1 LSELYI
7 VGNVKPTQAKTNL
20 KLKVMQNKV
29 LKLSLMLMVLFS
41 LTSCEVIGGIFKA
54 GMGVGIFIVI
64 AVIAVIIFIISK
76 LSGRK

>member
-1 LSELYI
+1 
-7 VGNVKPTQAKTNL
+7 
-20 KLKVMQNKV
+20 MQNKV